1 MPSFKFGKIKGFH
14 MQRQVTDTFTID
26 INKVVLSNKV
36 SCNNGMNWRY
46 IIGYQVDRVTI
57 IPLFMKTSKNIFIYC
72 VSQYDKNSAYAMLFN
87 VPKVPEWVLQYR
99 NIWNEVELQLFEML
113 ITEPIKGE
121 GR

>member
-14 MQRQVTDTFTID
+14 KQRQVTDIFTID

-46 IIGYQVDRVTI
+46 IIGYQVDRVTV

-72 VSQYDKNSAYAMLFN
+72 VPQYDKNSAYAMLFN

-99 NIWNEVELQLFEML
+99 NIWNKVELQLFEML